1 MKQISK
7 LVFGG
12 MAVMCQRAGN
22 VSHAGKGGTSDH
34 ATQPLVISISQPQVT
49 KMYLFQVH
57 LLFESL
63 LASASITLCTAVIP
77 FTAFP
82 C

>member
-1 MKQISK
+1 
-7 LVFGG
+7 
-12 MAVMCQRAGN
+12 MCQKAGN
-22 VSHAGKGGTSDH
+22 VSRAGKGGTSDH
-34 ATQPLVISISQPQVT
+34 ATQPLVVSISQPQVT
-49 KMYLFQVH
+49 KMCLFQLH

-63 LASASITLCTAVIP
+63 LARASITLGTAVIP